1 MAPNHHKLFF
11 RFLFTILL
19 LTCQY
24 TSAQQSDAKNI
35 ISHYDSISNAIPR
48 EKLYVHFDK
57 SVYLTKDTIWFKGYL
72 VEAGLHTYSTASGLI
87 YFDMV
92 NTKGEVVQSFS
103 MPTILGLTWGGL
115 AIKEEL
121 YPSGSYTFRAYTNW
135 MKNFNDIFIFKKE
148 ITILDINSVDTTN
161 NSVIKPST
169 FISNKSTSHIKS
181 NSTYDIQFLP
191 EGGNWLADKQ
201 QKMAIKAL
209 DKNGNGVKITG
220 NILDSKNNRIIDF
233 ESDDKG
239 MGYFLMTPKANE
251 LYVAQINKPNGITNV
266 ILPKVSS
273 KGVSLQVSN
282 PYLSDSLIV
291 TIAAQLPSP
300 EITMVG
306 QSRGVICFVNIL
318 RPNTNSKTIKVAK
331 NIFPSGISQII
342 LMDAQKRILNERSFF
357 LKQQNE
363 FNLQTILTKET
374 YGSREH
380 IPVQVKVT
388 DSTGRPI
395 EGSFSIAITDD
406 KQVLKDSLNDQTIL
420 TYFLLNSD
428 LKGKIE
434 NPGYYFNPY
443 NEEKHNALD
452 ALVLTQGWVSY
463 DWDLKSRPQYEL
475 EKDFEIT
482 GNVTN
487 IMNKPA
493 KDSEVI
499 LLATNN
505 SSFVMKVK
513 TDNMGNFTFRDFPV
527 MENSSFIIQALNNNS
542 KKGTLGIKINEYKPA
557 PILNVYTRK
566 IVNDIEIND
575 STSINMVKNKINL
588 SKNLTEGINLK
599 EVEIIG
605 NRTIKGSKN
614 LNGPGK
620 ADEVLTYQ
628 DMEKAGKKTLLD
640 VLEENIKGFRFKF
653 VGNTTK
659 TFMIDER
666 IVKFIIDGVSLDFF
680 YVKSGQFAPQD
691 EYYTFLRKYLVNYTA
706 EDVNGIEIMKS
717 PSKITNYKA
726 SFIKTFAEAKREAMG
741 LISYAYIEITTK
753 KGIGPYI
760 DKPTNLYHYGPLS
773 YGNNKVFYS
782 PKYMTDSK
790 EDKKLDLRSTIY
802 WKPNLTTNK
811 NGEANFSFFSSDSK
825 GSYTMWIEGTD
836 TQGNFGAKTM
846 KIIIK

>member
-1 MAPNHHKLFF
+1 
-11 RFLFTILL
+11 
-19 LTCQY
+19 
-24 TSAQQSDAKNI
+24 
-35 ISHYDSISNAIPR
+35 
-48 EKLYVHFDK
+48 
-57 SVYLTKDTIWFKGYL
+57 
-72 VEAGLHTYSTASGLI
+72 
-87 YFDMV
+87 
-92 NTKGEVVQSFS
+92 
-103 MPTILGLTWGGL
+103 
-115 AIKEEL
+115 
-121 YPSGSYTFRAYTNW
+121 
-135 MKNFNDIFIFKKE
+135 
-148 ITILDINSVDTTN
+148 
-161 NSVIKPST
+161 
-169 FISNKSTSHIKS
+169 
-181 NSTYDIQFLP
+181 
-191 EGGNWLADKQ
+191 
-201 QKMAIKAL
+201 
-209 DKNGNGVKITG
+209 
-220 NILDSKNNRIIDF
+220 
-233 ESDDKG
+233 
-239 MGYFLMTPKANE
+239 
-251 LYVAQINKPNGITNV
+251 
-266 ILPKVSS
+266 
-273 KGVSLQVSN
+273 
-282 PYLSDSLIV
+282 
-291 TIAAQLPSP
+291 
-300 EITMVG
+300 
-306 QSRGVICFVNIL
+306 
-318 RPNTNSKTIKVAK
+318 
-331 NIFPSGISQII
+331 
-342 LMDAQKRILNERSFF
+342 
-357 LKQQNE
+357 
-363 FNLQTILTKET
+363 
-374 YGSREH
+374 
-380 IPVQVKVT
+380 
-388 DSTGRPI
+388 
-395 EGSFSIAITDD
+395 
-406 KQVLKDSLNDQTIL
+406 
-420 TYFLLNSD
+420 
-428 LKGKIE
+428 
-434 NPGYYFNPY
+434 
-443 NEEKHNALD
+443 
-452 ALVLTQGWVSY
+452 
-463 DWDLKSRPQYEL
+463 
-475 EKDFEIT
+475 
-482 GNVTN
+482 
-487 IMNKPA
+487 
-493 KDSEVI
+493 
-499 LLATNN
+499 
-505 SSFVMKVK
+505 VK